1 VIALIN
7 SKEVY
12 AQIAEYKTIKKEG
25 IKQGTARYTQ
35 LMQICTK
42 KYRKAV
48 SKTAKLYNHALVV
61 EEGGVSK
68 EHQTIS
74 ITDKVIKQLSDKE
87 IKNYESLLHTFRRPL
102 ERINQRL

>member
-1 VIALIN
+1 MIALIN

-87 IKNYESLLHTFRRPL
+87 IKNYESLLHTFRCPL
-102 ERINQRL
+102 E